1 MVSRNRKGSAWPAA
15 CSTAG
20 APVAARARAWAARA
34 WARSAS
40 EVAWLARSV
49 GFISLLS
56 GGLRRRQHRMHHLAV
71 ARQQGAADDLVLLRQ
86 LRRLRLLVPEG
97 VQEGE
102 QVARVERGGGGRDAA
117 GPVGPAQ
124 DLH

>member
-15 CSTAG
+15 CSTTG

-49 GFISLLS
+49 GFISLRSPS
-56 GGLRRRQHRMHHLAV
+56 GCLGRRQHRMHHLAV

-86 LRRLRLLVPEG
+86 PGRLRLLVPEG
-97 VQEGE
+97 VQE
-102 QVARVERGGGGRDAA
+102 
-117 GPVGPAQ
+117 
-124 DLH
+124 

>member
-20 APVAARARAWAARA
+20 AWVAARARAWAARA

-49 GFISLLS
+49 GFISLRSLS
-56 GGLRRRQHRMHHLAV
+56 GGLGRDQHRVHHLPA
-71 ARQQGAADDLVLLRQ
+71 ARQQRAAHDLVLLRQ

-97 VQEGE
+97 VE
-102 QVARVERGGGGRDAA
+102 
-117 GPVGPAQ
+117 
-124 DLH
+124 